1 MTGFKTPKNI
11 DEAYA
16 MAAAAKPELDR
27 IGQAIADS
35 IGCEFIAA
43 PLKSRERAEQKLNTK
58 YRGDMTQLNDLAR
71 CRIIC
76 DTLEQAAMIQKA
88 VHEKMTPAREVDRLE
103 TPNERGYRDLKF
115 VLPVNGTLVEM
126 QVQLRDFAA
135 ADKITHV
142 QYEKIRELTAA
153 AKDRP
158 LTEREQKEISIREKL
173 CQRTYRNAALAYNA
187 RTTGKKLKMADDRTV
202 ALKKREIE
210 R

>member
-1 MTGFKTPKNI
+1 MADFKTPKNI

-16 MAAAAKPELDR
+16 MAAVAKPALDKF
-27 IGQAIADS
+27 GQAIADS

-43 PLKSRERAEQKLNTK
+43 PLKSRERAEQKLFKK
-58 YRGDMTQLNDLAR
+58 YGGDMTKLEDIAR

-76 DTLEQAAMIQKA
+76 DTLEQAEMVRNA
-88 VHEKMTPAREVDRLE
+88 VCKKMRPAREKDTLE
-103 TPNERGYRDLKF
+103 TPNDRGYRDLKLI
-115 VLPVNGTLVEM
+115 LPVKGVLVEM
-126 QVQLRDFAA
+126 QVQLRDFAEV
-135 ADKITHV
+135 DKLTHI

-173 CQRTYRNAALAYNA
+173 CRRTYRNAALAYNA

>member
-1 MTGFKTPKNI
+1 MSDFKTPKNI

-16 MAAAAKPELDR
+16 MAAVAKPELDKFGR
-27 IGQAIADS
+27 EIADS

-43 PLKSRERAEQKLNTK
+43 PLKSRARAEQKLNTK
-58 YRGDMTQLNDLAR
+58 YRGDMGQLNDIAR

-76 DTLEQAAMIQKA
+76 DTLEQAEMIQKA
-88 VHEKMTPAREVDRLE
+88 VHEKTTPAREVDRLE

-115 VLPVNGTLVEM
+115 VIPVKGVLVEM
-126 QVQLRDFAA
+126 QVQLRDFAE
-135 ADKITHV
+135 ADKITHI

-173 CQRTYRNAALAYNA
+173 CRRTYRNAALAYNA
-187 RTTGKKLKMADDRTV
+187 RTSGKKLKMADGRI
-202 ALKKREIE
+202 AMLKKREIE